1 MKKGIGVLLIA
12 GALLSLVL
20 LAACDSD
27 SSASSEGSSPTVTTP
42 TSAET
47 ITITGTVM
55 DVSLSA
61 RIIMLAEAVE
71 GFEVVALTEESELV
85 SASGGEATLQ
95 DIRPG
100 MRIKASG
107 QAGEAGALLAEQVL
121 VMEP

>member
-1 MKKGIGVLLIA
+1 MRGFLKLWPLAAAIGLA
-12 GALLSLVL
+12 ALLV
-20 LAACDSD
+20 ACGGGEEEV
-27 SSASSEGSSPTVTTP
+27 SSGTVTTP

-85 SASGGEATLQ
+85 SASGGEAALQ

-100 MRIKASG
+100 MRVKASG
-107 QAGEAGALLAEQVL
+107 QAGESGALLAEQVL
-121 VMEP
+121 VTEP

>member
-1 MKKGIGVLLIA
+1 MRRFLKLWPLAAAIGL
-12 GALLSLVL
+12 ALL
-20 LAACDSD
+20 LAACGGG
-27 SSASSEGSSPTVTTP
+27 EGEETSTPTATTP

-71 GFEVVALTEESELV
+71 GFDVVALTDESELI

-107 QAGEAGALLAEQVL
+107 QAGESGALLAKKVL
-121 VMEP
+121 IVEP

>member
-1 MKKGIGVLLIA
+1 MRRFLKLWPLAAAIGL
-12 GALLSLVL
+12 ALLLV
-20 LAACDSD
+20 ACGGGEEEVST
-27 SSASSEGSSPTVTTP
+27 PTATTP

-61 RIIMLAEAVE
+61 RIITLAEEVE
-71 GFEVVALTEESELV
+71 GFELVALTEESELV

-95 DIRPG
+95 DIQPG

-107 QAGEAGALLAEQVL
+107 QAGQSGALLAEQVL
-121 VMEP
+121 VVES

>member
-1 MKKGIGVLLIA
+1 MRRFLKLW
-12 GALLSLVL
+12 L
-20 LAACDSD
+20 LAAAIGLALPLVACGGGDD
-27 SSASSEGSSPTVTTP
+27 EVSSPTVATP

-47 ITITGTVM
+47 TTITGAVM

-61 RIIMLAEAVE
+61 RIITLTEAVE
-71 GFEVVALTEESELV
+71 GFQVVALTEESELTF
-85 SASGGEATLQ
+85 ASDGEATLQ

-107 QAGEAGALLAEQVL
+107 QPGESGALLAEQVL

>member
-1 MKKGIGVLLIA
+1 MRRSLKLCLLA
-12 GALLSLVL
+12 APVGLALL
-20 LAACDSD
+20 LAACGGG
-27 SSASSEGSSPTVTTP
+27 EGEETSTPTATTP

-61 RIIMLAEAVE
+61 RIITLAEAVE

-95 DIRPG
+95 DIQPG

-107 QAGEAGALLAEQVL
+107 EAGQSGALLASKVL
-121 VMEP
+121 IVEP